1 MGKVCIGINLE
12 FVRHDNK
19 PFEWGVEKAGEQNGE
34 KSHECSVVV
43 VRK

>member
-1 MGKVCIGINLE
+1 MGKVHIGINLE

-19 PFEWGVEKAGEQNGE
+19 PFEWGVGKAGEQDGE
-34 KSHECSVVV
+34 KSYESSVAV